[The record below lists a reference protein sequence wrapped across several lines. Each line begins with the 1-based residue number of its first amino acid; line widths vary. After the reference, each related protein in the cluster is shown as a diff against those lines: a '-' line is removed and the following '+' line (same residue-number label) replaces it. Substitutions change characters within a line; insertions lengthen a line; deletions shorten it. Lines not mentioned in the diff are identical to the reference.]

1 MGRLVDPKPRNQ
13 SLLEAI
19 SGKDATK
26 EAAIRIA
33 KYVPAEVIVPYTAA
47 TAGIVGA
54 TAPQSMTRLVDLI
67 VAFAL
72 GLIATPLYLN
82 TRAEHG
88 QPKVLHLIVATG
100 SFAAWSYGTGGF
112 WKDLGWFQVAT
123 AALVILGYSLLSGL
137 AVPTEGTP

>member
-1 MGRLVDPKPRNQ
+1 MGRLVDPKPANV
-13 SLLEAI
+13 SLLESI
-19 SGKDATK
+19 SGRDATK
-26 EAAIRIA
+26 EAAARIA
-33 KYVPAEVIVPYTAA
+33 KYVPAEVLVPYAAA

-54 TAPQSMTRLVDLI
+54 TAPHSITRLVDLL

-82 TRAEHG
+82 SRAEHG
-88 QPKVLHLIVATG
+88 QPRVLHLVVATG
-100 SFAAWSYGTGGF
+100 AFVAWSYGTGGF

-123 AALVILGYSLLSGL
+123 AALVIFGYSLLSGL